1 VPRVKKQRDDDL
13 IGITQR
19 WLNRIADLVSEE
31 LLDEALSEI
40 REFRWYLTDALESMA
55 DWVDRLEHD
64 NKELEKMIREFEKDF
79 RKQVVQP

>member
-13 IGITQR
+13 IGITQQ

-40 REFRWYLTDALESMA
+40 REFRWYLTDELESMA
-55 DWVDRLEHD
+55 DRIDRLERD

-79 RKQVVQP
+79 RKQVV

>member
-1 VPRVKKQRDDDL
+1 LPRVKKQRDDDL

-64 NKELEKMIREFEKDF
+64 NEELEKMIREFEKDF
-79 RKQVVQP
+79 RKQVV

>member
-1 VPRVKKQRDDDL
+1 LPRVKKQRDDDL

-40 REFRWYLTDALESMA
+40 REFRWYLTDALESME
-55 DWVDRLEHD
+55 DWVDRLERD
-64 NKELEKMIREFEKDF
+64 NEELEKMIREFEKDF
-79 RKQVVQP
+79 RKQVV

>member
-1 VPRVKKQRDDDL
+1 VKKQRDDDL

-31 LLDEALSEI
+31 LLDEALAEI

-55 DWVDRLEHD
+55 DWIDRLERD

-79 RKQVVQP
+79 RKQVV